1 MSAANSV
8 TSRNLYRSGVGRGD
22 KTKYVQTGLFIRARH
37 GIFSELGILLEDKE
51 QDETVH
57 SRRGIKV
64 IKWAQPR
71 SAYCPVSACSYNGDH
86 VAGCVTD

>member
-1 MSAANSV
+1 MRCTVSK
-8 TSRNLYRSGVGRGD
+8 TS
-22 KTKYVQTGLFIRARH
+22 KTKYVQTGLFIWARQ

-51 QDETVH
+51 QGETVH

-64 IKWAQPR
+64 MKWAQTG
-71 SAYCPVSACSYNGDH
+71 STYCPVTASSYNGDH